1 VPPSA
6 RRVAVGLARGSAGL
20 REGGARRAGAV
31 RTPGAP
37 DPVNAG
43 SLLVFEGL
51 DGSGKT
57 TQRTRLA
64 ARLRAAGRDVLE
76 TAEPYDGGTWGPRI
90 RTMARSGKTLPAA
103 EELRWFLEQRREHVR
118 ERIAP
123 ALAAGRVVLCDRYFL
138 STAAYQGARGL
149 DAEAIL
155 ADGEREFPLPD
166 LVLLLEMEAA
176 RALERVAARAGPRE
190 PVFERLE
197 FLERVAAN
205 FQRLQRRYL
214 VRIDADRGADAVE
227 ADVLDAVRQR
237 TKLLAAQAPCGPG

>member
-6 RRVAVGLARGSAGL
+6 RRGVVGAARDSAGL
-20 REGGARRAGAV
+20 RAGGARCAGALRPPV
-31 RTPGAP
+31 ARG
-37 DPVNAG
+37 PVNAG

-57 TQRTRLA
+57 TQRTRLGS
-64 ARLRAAGRDVLE
+64 RLRAAGRDVLE
-76 TAEPYDGGTWGPRI
+76 TAEPYEGGTWGPKI
-90 RTMARSGKTLPAA
+90 RAMARAGEALPAA

-155 ADGEREFPLPD
+155 AAGEREFPLPD

-176 RALERVAARAGPRE
+176 QALERVAARAGPRE

-197 FLERVAAN
+197 FLERVAEN
-205 FQRLQRRYL
+205 FGRLERPYL
-214 VRIDADRGADAVE
+214 VRIDADRPPDAVE
-227 ADVLDAVRQR
+227 ADVLAAVRGR
-237 TKLLAAQAPCGPG
+237 TKLLAR